1 MLNTLVYFV
10 IYLIVAGC
18 IIGLLLWLIDVIPI
32 PEPFHRIARI
42 AIIVIGVLI
51 VIMLLL
57 SLVGEGP
64 GRFRIGETN
73 GQVNESPDHRHQSTA
88 WRHEGAAG
96 VQDGRQFYPSHFTG

>member
-18 IIGLLLWLIDVIPI
+18 IIGLLLWLIDAVPI

-51 VIMLLL
+51 VIFLLL
-57 SLVGEGP
+57 SIIDGGPTKFRLGEVP
-64 GRFRIGETN
+64 WPVLASSSVT
-73 GQVNESPDHRHQSTA
+73 
-88 WRHEGAAG
+88 
-96 VQDGRQFYPSHFTG
+96 

>member
-10 IYLIVAGC
+10 IYIVVVGC
-18 IIGLLLWLIDVIPI
+18 IIGLLMWLIDAIPV

-64 GRFRIGETN
+64 GRLRFGEAPFL
-73 GQVNESPDHRHQSTA
+73 EYASRSATA
-88 WRHEGAAG
+88 IPVAATE
-96 VQDGRQFYPSHFTG
+96 YL

>member
-18 IIGLLLWLIDVIPI
+18 IIGLLLWLIDAVPI

-73 GQVNESPDHRHQSTA
+73 GQNDQGTYHRHQSTA
-88 WRHEGAAG
+88 WRYETAAG
-96 VQDGRQFYPSHFTG
+96 VQDHGQLHASYQSG

>member
-64 GRFRIGETN
+64 SRFKLSEVPWPALASSSAT
-73 GQVNESPDHRHQSTA
+73 
-88 WRHEGAAG
+88 
-96 VQDGRQFYPSHFTG
+96 